1 MSARETQHRFGRF
14 FLEGMFALI
23 AVLWLSLA
31 LLGRFKPLEATGCLV
46 SAALVITV
54 AHAIR
59 PETGWGRL
67 AVDVGVV
74 AFVLFQFVMLCF
86 IF

>member
-1 MSARETQHRFGRF
+1 MSRPTPRHRFGRF

-23 AVLWLSLA
+23 AALWLCLA

-46 SAALVITV
+46 SAALVITI

-67 AVDVGVV
+67 ALDVGVV

-86 IF
+86 FS